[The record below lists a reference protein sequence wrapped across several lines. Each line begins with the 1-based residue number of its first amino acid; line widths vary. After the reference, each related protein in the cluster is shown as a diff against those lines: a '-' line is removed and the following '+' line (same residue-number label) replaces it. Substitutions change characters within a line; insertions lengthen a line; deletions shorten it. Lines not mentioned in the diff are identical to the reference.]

1 MDGIYLTWMVSA
13 LALGVLLLPVFKQP
27 WMRLTLPTFIDFV
40 RRYWIH
46 ILIVFVIYNSKDI
59 LDQLDRI
66 IMANTGLD
74 MTPWIYAV
82 EGDLAYEVQIA
93 FKATWLTAAL
103 THFYVAGFMFIC
115 YVSVFYFAF
124 FDDRWIADR
133 MTLSIAWVYILA
145 IPFYLFFNVR
155 VTGDYIPG
163 METLAYDLTPEIADW
178 FRRIDPFTNGF
189 PSLHIGIP
197 FAVWLCLTRYDE
209 DRRWD
214 RYRALVFIYIVVTA
228 FAIIYLGIHWFV
240 DIIGG
245 MLVASLAVTLA
256 GRTSPAWWSIFDE
269 RTINSRVV
277 TVLTNPKKAL
287 GIVFNRIQE
296 FIKRFREPSSRETGT
311 IVLAI
316 FVVLFAVLTWE
327 LSHQTLPAGGVEA
340 PQDVAAADGWMVTID
355 NKSTG
360 AVLLVHD
367 LSNLGQ
373 EPIELLNGSLEL
385 DSPFDVQN
393 DFLAVANAT
402 STMVFDLTK
411 PNANDGFAM
420 VLNHAIDR
428 PEHLLMTSS
437 ETSAYIVMLTAGQ
450 LSAIDLNGLEVAL
463 GFNERPILHVQVSNL
478 ELALVYEDAPTTVHF
493 GRIGALGSI
502 AIKDINA
509 TAPEDQD
516 EVLAS
521 WGTPVNMSN
530 ATITNMVFDERFLA
544 ATVNVTATDR
554 LVVYNRSSD
563 GQWLLSDPK
572 YPVSDPSMNNGIL
585 AWSIRDHL
593 DPTRPQAEYMDG
605 EIQFLSLTENQ
616 TMLLT
621 SDEVHQFGPQVL
633 TDHLVY
639 FEEDAEGTITV
650 HVHSWAPEL
659 TAYSNIIMQI
669 GLLSGFLMAFIYA
682 YQRQSERSKDS
693 MFDEEE

>member
-27 WMRLTLPTFIDFV
+27 WMTITLPTFIDFF

-46 ILIVFVIYNSKDI
+46 IAIVFLIYNSKDI

-74 MTPWIYAV
+74 MTPWIFAV
-82 EGDLAYEVQIA
+82 EGTLAYDVQVA
-93 FKATWLTAAL
+93 FKSTWLTVAL

-115 YVSVFYFAF
+115 YVSIFYFAF

-197 FAVWLCLTRYDE
+197 FAVWLCLTRFDE
-209 DRRWD
+209 DRRWN
-214 RYRALVFIYIVVTA
+214 RYRWLVFVYIAVTA

-245 MLVASLAVTLA
+245 VLVASLAVSLA
-256 GRTSPAWWSIFDE
+256 GRTSDGWWSIFDE
-269 RTINSRVV
+269 RTINSRIV
-277 TVLTNPKKAL
+277 TVLTNPKKAF
-287 GIVFNRIQE
+287 GIAYSRFGDQ
-296 FIKRFREPSSRETGT
+296 IKRFRDPTSRETGT

-316 FVVLFAVLTWE
+316 FIVLFAVITWE
-327 LSHQTLPAGGVEA
+327 LSHQSLPAGGVEA

-355 NKSTG
+355 NKTTG

-367 LSNLGQ
+367 LSNLEQ
-373 EPIELLNGSLEL
+373 EPTEVLNGSVEL
-385 DSPFDVQN
+385 DSPFDVNN
-393 DFLAVANAT
+393 DILVVANDT
-402 STMVFDLTK
+402 SLIVFDLNE
-411 PNANDGFAM
+411 PSAENGYAIVSSQ
-420 VLNHAIDR
+420 VLEQ
-428 PEHLLMTSS
+428 PERLLLTSS
-437 ETSAYIVMLTAGQ
+437 GSNDYIVMLSEGQ
-450 LSAIDLNGLEVAL
+450 LQAMSLEGAIIELGLAD
-463 GFNERPILHVQVSNL
+463 RSILHAQVSNL

-493 GRIGALGSI
+493 ARIGSLGSI

-509 TAPEDQD
+509 SASIEQD
-516 EVLAS
+516 EVLSA

-530 ATITNMVFDERFLA
+530 ATIISMVFDEQFLA
-544 ATVNVTATDR
+544 ATVNVSATDR
-554 LVVYNRSSD
+554 LVVYNRTSD
-563 GQWLLSDPK
+563 TQWLASDAK
-572 YPVSDPSMNNGIL
+572 YPVSDPSLNNGIL

-593 DPTRPQAEYMDG
+593 DPTKPQVKYMDG
-605 EIQFLSLTENQ
+605 EIQFLNLTENQ

-621 SDEVHQFGPQVL
+621 SDELHQFGPQVL

-639 FEEDAEGTITV
+639 FEEDEMGLVTV
-650 HVHSWAPEL
+650 RIHSWTPEL
-659 TAYSNIIMQI
+659 TVYSNILMQL
-669 GLLSGFLMAFIYA
+669 GLLSAFLLAFVYA
-682 YQRQSERSKDS
+682 YQRHSERTTEQLRS
-693 MFDEEE
+693 EEE

>member
-27 WMRLTLPTFIDFV
+27 WMTITLPTFIDFF

-46 ILIVFVIYNSKDI
+46 IAIVFLIYNSKDI

-74 MTPWIYAV
+74 MTPWIFAV
-82 EGDLAYEVQIA
+82 EGTLAYDVQVA
-93 FKATWLTAAL
+93 FKSTWLTVAL

-115 YVSVFYFAF
+115 YVSIFYFAF

-197 FAVWLCLTRYDE
+197 FAVWLCLTRFDE
-209 DRRWD
+209 DRRWN
-214 RYRALVFIYIVVTA
+214 RYRWLVFVYIAITA

-245 MLVASLAVTLA
+245 VLVASLAVSLA
-256 GRTSPAWWSIFDE
+256 GRTSDGWWSIFDE
-269 RTINSRVV
+269 RTINSRIV
-277 TVLTNPKKAL
+277 TVLTNPKKAFS
-287 GIVFNRIQE
+287 IAYNRFENQ
-296 FIKRFREPSSRETGT
+296 IKRFRDPTSRETGT

-316 FVVLFAVLTWE
+316 FIVLFAVITWE
-327 LSHQTLPAGGVEA
+327 LSHQSLPAGGVEA

-355 NKSTG
+355 NKTTG

-367 LSNLGQ
+367 LSNLEQ
-373 EPIELLNGSLEL
+373 EPTEVLNGSVEL
-385 DSPFDVQN
+385 DSPFDVHN
-393 DFLAVANAT
+393 DILVVANDT
-402 STMVFDLTK
+402 SLMVFDLNEPSVK
-411 PNANDGFAM
+411 NGYALVSIQ
-420 VLNHAIDR
+420 VLEQ
-428 PEHLLMTSS
+428 PERLLLTSS
-437 ETSAYIVMLTAGQ
+437 GSNDYIVMLSEGQ
-450 LSAIDLNGLEVAL
+450 LQAMSLEGSIIELGLAD
-463 GFNERPILHVQVSNL
+463 RSILHAQASNL

-493 GRIGALGSI
+493 ARIGSLGSI

-509 TAPEDQD
+509 SASIEQD
-516 EVLAS
+516 EVLSA

-530 ATITNMVFDERFLA
+530 ATITNMVFDKQFLA
-544 ATVNVTATDR
+544 ATVNVSATER

-563 GQWLLSDPK
+563 SQWLASDAK
-572 YPVSDPSMNNGIL
+572 YSVSDPSLNNGIL

-593 DPTRPQAEYMDG
+593 DPTKPQAKYMDG
-605 EIQFLSLTENQ
+605 EIQFLNLTENQ

-621 SDEVHQFGPQVL
+621 SDELHQFGPQVL

-639 FEEDAEGTITV
+639 FEEDEMGLVTV
-650 HVHSWAPEL
+650 RIHSWTPEL
-659 TAYSNIIMQI
+659 TVYSNIIMQL
-669 GLLSGFLMAFIYA
+669 GLLSAFLLAFVYA
-682 YQRQSERSKDS
+682 YQRHSERITEQLRN
-693 MFDEEE
+693 EEE